1 MTNALRRFLDSLLFC
16 PVLKRSD
23 RLASLTATNDLALGK
38 VGYSL
43 TLWAILPIG
52 IKSHVNVAVSP
63 TYQCT
68 TAVTRASRLYP
79 VI

>member
-1 MTNALRRFLDSLLFC
+1 MTNAYSRFLDDPLFC

-23 RLASLTATNDLALGK
+23 RLAGLTATNDLALEK
-38 VGYSL
+38 AGYSL

-68 TAVTRASRLYP
+68 TAVIGASSLYP